1 MDWAEEIAA
10 LTEELNEANHRY
22 YVLDDPA
29 IPDFEYDQKLRRL
42 EELET
47 QHPEMA
53 APDSPT
59 KRVGGQA
66 LDAFR
71 QVRHPVPLESL
82 QDVFSFEELREFDTR
97 ISEEYPEREYSVE
110 PKVDGLSVALEY
122 IDGIFVQ
129 GTTRGDGTV
138 GEDVTENLKTIRSIP
153 LKLTGAPARL
163 IVRGEVFMPKKVF
176 HSLNEQREQ
185 AGKSLFANPRNA
197 AAGSLRQLDPKIAA
211 QRKLDI
217 LIFNMQLCEG
227 KEFSTHA
234 KTLDFLRQL
243 KFKVIPYEICTKAE
257 EIEQRITAMG
267 NGRGNFSFDID
278 GAVIKV
284 NDLTARQQFGSTAK
298 YPRWACA
305 YKYPPEIK
313 PTVVE
318 DIIIQ
323 VGRTGVL
330 TPKAVVRPVYLA
342 GTTVTNATLHNQDFI
357 TEKDIRIGDTVRIRK
372 AGEIIP
378 EILEVDFSKR
388 PEGTTPYRLPESCPV
403 CGGET
408 RRDENGAAIRCINE
422 SCPAQK
428 VRFLTHFSSRDAMDI
443 DGLGSAIVELLVEE
457 NLVNTPAD
465 LYALRPEDISGL
477 EGLGELSA
485 KNLTEAI
492 ARSKENDL
500 WRLLFALGIRQVG
513 AKAAK
518 TLAKHF
524 GTLEAIQSASLEA
537 LTSVEDIGI
546 ITAENIR
553 QWFAVPSNQNLIAGL
568 MKAGLNTRCLTQ
580 SADQRFLGKTIVL
593 TGSLEQMTREEAS
606 ERIELLGGKSAGSVS
621 RKTTFVVAGPG
632 AGSKLRKATE
642 LGIPVYSESE
652 FLEMLEN

>member
-1 MDWAEEIAA
+1 MSWAEEITQ
-10 LTEELNEANHRY
+10 LTQELNEANHRY

-29 IPDFEYDQKLRRL
+29 MPDFEYDQKLRRL
-42 EELET
+42 EELEAE
-47 QHPEMA
+47 HPEQA
-53 APDSPT
+53 AEDSPT

-71 QVRHPVPLESL
+71 QVRHAIPLESL
-82 QDVFSFEELREFDTR
+82 QDVFSFEELREFDSR
-97 ISEEYPEREYSVE
+97 ISEDEPGREYSVE

-122 IDGIFVQ
+122 VDGIFVQ

-138 GEDVTENLKTIRSIP
+138 GEDVTENLKTVRSIP
-153 LKLTGAPARL
+153 LKLENAPAHL

-176 HSLNEQREQ
+176 HALNEQREQ
-185 AGKSLFANPRNA
+185 LGKPLFANPRNA

-227 KEFSTHA
+227 RTFSTHA
-234 KTLDFLRQL
+234 ETLSFLQQM
-243 KFKVIPYEICTKAE
+243 KFKVIPWKICTQVE
-257 EIEQRITAMG
+257 EIEAQIAAMG
-267 NGRGNFSFDID
+267 EERGMFAYDID
-278 GAVIKV
+278 GAVVKV
-284 NDLTARQQFGSTAK
+284 NDLASRQQFGSTAK

-313 PTVVE
+313 QAVVE

-330 TPKAVVRPVYLA
+330 TPKAIVSPVFLA

-357 TEKDIRIGDTVRIRK
+357 TEKDIRIGDTVSIRK

-378 EILEVDFSKR
+378 EILEVDLDKR
-388 PEGTTPYRLPESCPV
+388 PEESAPYFLPKTCPV

-408 RRDENGAAIRCINE
+408 RRDENGAAIRCVNE
-422 SCPAQK
+422 GCPAQK
-428 VRFLTHFSSRDAMDI
+428 VRFLTHFASREAMDI
-443 DGLGSAIVELLVEE
+443 DGLGSAIVELLVEQA
-457 NLVNTPAD
+457 LVDTPAD
-465 LYALRPEDISGL
+465 FYRLRPSDVSGL
-477 EGLGELSA
+477 EGMGEVSA
-485 KNLTEAI
+485 TNLTEAI
-492 ARSKENDL
+492 ARSRENDL

-524 GTLEAIQSASLEA
+524 GTLAAIEGATLEE
-537 LTSVEDIGI
+537 LTAVADIGG

-553 QWFAVPSNQNLIAGL
+553 QWFSSKDNRKLVEELATAGVN
-568 MKAGLNTRCLTQ
+568 MQCLTQ
-580 SADQRFLGKTIVL
+580 SSDQRFQGKTIVL
-593 TGSLEQMTREEAS
+593 TGSLEQMTREEAT
-606 ERIELLGGKSAGSVS
+606 ERIEHLGGKASASVS
-621 RKTTFVVAGPG
+621 KKTSFVVAGPG
-632 AGSKLRKATE
+632 AGAKLRKANE
-642 LGIPVYSESE
+642 LGIPVYSEAE
-652 FLEMLEN
+652 FLEMLSD